1 MSKALPMND
10 GRSRHPARN
19 RGLALISVLWVVVL
33 LSVIAVGVLHTG
45 RTDVQLTGNLI
56 EASRAELLANGA
68 IEVAL
73 VGLSTPVSGGGWR
86 ADGTNYGWRSAGGDV
101 RVRVTEEA
109 GKIDL
114 NEAPVSL
121 LAALFQAA
129 GVDATDARKLA
140 ARIQDFR
147 DADSLPSPGG
157 GAEDPDYRLAGASTG
172 AKDAPFSTIEELQQV
187 LGMSPEL
194 YRRVADAVTVYSGQ
208 ATPNGATAPALVREA
223 LLLEDPDLTPD
234 LLPQAEQAPA
244 FDLPVRSAQ
253 PTELTPA
260 VATDDRGLYD
270 ERFLIRSEARLDGGA
285 RFVRE
290 AVAAPGFGAPAA
302 PYVILRWRAGASP

>member
-1 MSKALPMND
+1 MTD
-10 GRSRHPARN
+10 DRSRRPATN
-19 RGLALISVLWVVVL
+19 RGLALLSVLWVVVL

-68 IEVAL
+68 VEVAL
-73 VGLSTPVSGGGWR
+73 VGLATPVSGGGWR
-86 ADGTNYGWRSAGGDV
+86 ADGTTYGWRAAGGDV

-114 NEAPVSL
+114 NEAPVEL

-147 DADSLPSPGG
+147 DADGLPSPGG
-157 GAEDPDYRLAGASTG
+157 GAEDRDYRLAGASTG
-172 AKDAPFSTIEELQQV
+172 AKDAPFSTIDELQQV
-187 LGMSPEL
+187 LGMSPAL
-194 YRRVADAVTVYSGQ
+194 FRRVSDAITVYSGQ
-208 ATPNGATAPALVREA
+208 STPNGATAPALVRDA
-223 LLLEDPDLTPD
+223 LMLEDPDQPPE
-234 LLPQAEQAPA
+234 LLPQAEQTPG
-244 FDLPVRSAQ
+244 FDLPVQSAQ

-290 AVAAPGFGAPAA
+290 AIAAPGFGAPAA
-302 PYVILRWRAGASP
+302 PYVILRWRAEPAP